1 MVSLK
6 YTSSLRRTLEMPLI
20 NCERDFQWSWSDRYI
35 LVAGTATNQ
44 EPKFK
49 ITDTKFFVSDVTLS
63 TKDN

>member
-1 MVSLK
+1 
-6 YTSSLRRTLEMPLI
+6 MPLI
-20 NCERDFQWSWSDRYI
+20 NCEIDFQWSWSDRYI